1 MSPLIPLRH
10 RFAKNLVDA
19 GTPLDQVATLLGH
32 ECLDTTRIYTQPSER
47 NLEQA
52 VRRAAG
58 QISRDDG

>member
-1 MSPLIPLRH
+1 MKKGPINP
-10 RFAKNLVDA
+10 FFTKNLVDA

-47 NLEQA
+47 NLERA

-58 QISRDDG
+58 ENFEL